1 MLGPLTNPAGAR
13 AQVVGVYAPELV
25 RTIAEVLARL
35 GARRAFVVHG
45 AAGIDELSP
54 AGPNLVGEVVDGDV
68 RERMIDPLEL
78 GVPRCDPAELVGGGP
93 AENAARIRA
102 IFEGAENAGAK
113 SAILLNAAGA
123 IAAGG
128 HAADLREGLGYAREA
143 LESGAAAD
151 EARAARRLLA
161 RGGGRVRFRDALAA
175 PGLGAIAEIKRRSPS
190 AGELRGDADPA
201 LLAAQFTD
209 NGASALSV
217 LVDDRFG
224 GSLDDLRAARAATE
238 LPLLGKGFFTEEADL
253 AELKAAG
260 ADAALILLR
269 DVDDTRAR
277 ALLAEARRLGL
288 DALVEAH
295 DAEELERAIA
305 LDAEIVG
312 VNARDLGSFAIDR
325 RTQLELVARVPRD
338 RVVVAES
345 GVHTRAQGAAAELA
359 GANAILVGTALMRA
373 SDPGAKLA
381 ELISRP
387 LVKVCGLTREEDVAV
402 AVDAGADLVGFILAR
417 ETPRRAPR
425 VLDVPDT
432 VLSVAVFVEDVD
444 ETPADLVQLY
454 ERENGHRGKDA
465 VLLREGLEVARVV
478 DLPWETEDPDHIARA
493 ASLDGRV
500 MLAGGLSPDNVRAAI
515 DAVRPWAVDAS
526 SSLESA
532 PGIKDEAKVRA
543 FVEAARC

>member
-1 MLGPLTNPAGAR
+1 
-13 AQVVGVYAPELV
+13 
-25 RTIAEVLARL
+25 
-35 GARRAFVVHG
+35 
-45 AAGIDELSP
+45 
-54 AGPNLVGEVVDGDV
+54 
-68 RERMIDPLEL
+68 
-78 GVPRCDPAELVGGGP
+78 
-93 AENAARIRA
+93 
-102 IFEGAENAGAK
+102 
-113 SAILLNAAGA
+113 
-123 IAAGG
+123 
-128 HAADLREGLGYAREA
+128 
-143 LESGAAAD
+143 
-151 EARAARRLLA
+151 
-161 RGGGRVRFRDALAA
+161 VRFRDALAA

-190 AGELRGDADPA
+190 AGELRADADPA
-201 LLAAQFTD
+201 VLAAQFTD
-209 NGASALSV
+209 GGAAALSV

-238 LPLLGKGFFTEEADL
+238 LPLLGKGFFTEEAEL

-295 DAEELERAIA
+295 DAGELERAIA
-305 LDAEIVG
+305 LEAEILG

-325 RTQLELVARVPRD
+325 RTQLELVAQVPRD

-345 GVHTRAQGAAAELA
+345 GVHTRSQGAAAELA
-359 GANAILVGTALMRA
+359 GANAILVGTVLMRA
-373 SDPGAKLA
+373 PDPGAKLA

-387 LVKVCGLTREEDVAV
+387 LVKVCGLTRDEDVAV

-454 ERENGHRGKDA
+454 KRENGHRGKDA
-465 VLLREGLEVARVV
+465 VLLRDGQEVARVV
-478 DLPWETEDPDHIARA
+478 DLPWQTEDPGHLGRA
-493 ASLDGRV
+493 SSLDGRV
-500 MLAGGLSPDNVRAAI
+500 MLAGGLSPENVRAAI

-526 SSLESA
+526 SSLETE
-532 PGIKDEAKVRA
+532 PGIKDEARVRA

>member
-1 MLGPLTNPAGAR
+1 M
-13 AQVVGVYAPELV
+13 
-25 RTIAEVLARL
+25 
-35 GARRAFVVHG
+35 
-45 AAGIDELSP
+45 
-54 AGPNLVGEVVDGDV
+54 
-68 RERMIDPLEL
+68 
-78 GVPRCDPAELVGGGP
+78 
-93 AENAARIRA
+93 
-102 IFEGAENAGAK
+102 
-113 SAILLNAAGA
+113 
-123 IAAGG
+123 
-128 HAADLREGLGYAREA
+128 
-143 LESGAAAD
+143 
-151 EARAARRLLA
+151 
-161 RGGGRVRFRDALAA
+161 RFRDALAA
-175 PGLGAIAEIKRRSPS
+175 SGLGAIAEIKRRSPS

-201 LLAAQFTD
+201 QLAAQFTRA
-209 NGASALSV
+209 GAAALSV
-217 LVDDRFG
+217 LVDARFD
-224 GSLDDLRAARAATE
+224 GSLEDLRAARAATG
-238 LPLLGKGFFTEEADL
+238 LPLLGKGFFTEEHDL

-269 DVDDTRAR
+269 DVDDARAR
-277 ALLAEARRLGL
+277 ALLDEAGRLGL

-295 DAEELERAIA
+295 DVEELERAIR

-325 RTQLELVARVPRD
+325 RTQLELIARVPRD

-359 GANAILVGTALMRA
+359 GADAILVGTALMRA
-373 SDPGAKLA
+373 PDPGAKLA

-387 LVKVCGLTREEDVAV
+387 LVKVCGLTRDEDVAV

-454 ERENGHRGKDA
+454 ARENGHRARNAALYRDG
-465 VLLREGLEVARVV
+465 EPVASVV
-478 DLPWETEDPDHIARA
+478 DLPWLREDPLHWSHA

-500 MLAGGLSPDNVRAAI
+500 MLAGGLSPENVRDAI
-515 DAVRPWAVDAS
+515 EAVRPWAVDAS